1 MCIMPCQGKHGCE
14 LCQANSALKHK
25 LAFQVYIWCKIYSK
39 KYDFKSGLFFTPL
52 SVFFTHDFIIRK
64 RIAFTFLR
72 LLKGN
77 NICIRYPFSPRF
89 CLISGCIH
97 STCFTPVT
105 KLYQLPSSTCSK
117 HINCIAY
124 ILKVVYFDQI
134 NTRYRNCSSC
144 DYVW

>member
-1 MCIMPCQGKHGCE
+1 MCIMPCQGKHGSE

-52 SVFFTHDFIIRK
+52 SVFFTYDFIIRK

-77 NICIRYPFSPRF
+77 NICIRYPFSPPLLSHLRV
-89 CLISGCIH
+89 H
-97 STCFTPVT
+97 SFDVFHSSYKIVPTSFFYLFETH
-105 KLYQLPSSTCSK
+105 KLHRIYP
-117 HINCIAY
+117 
-124 ILKVVYFDQI
+124 
-134 NTRYRNCSSC
+134 
-144 DYVW
+144 

>member
-1 MCIMPCQGKHGCE
+1 MEVNYVRRIQLWSISWH
-14 LCQANSALKHK
+14 
-25 LAFQVYIWCKIYSK
+25 SK
-39 KYDFKSGLFFTPL
+39 CTYGAKFIQKSMI
-52 SVFFTHDFIIRK
+52 SNRVC
-64 RIAFTFLR
+64 FLR
-72 LLKGN
+72 RYLCFLPTILSSVKGLLL
-77 NICIRYPFSPRF
+77 PFYVYWKVIIFAFVILFPPLF

-105 KLYQLPSSTCSK
+105 KLYQLPSFTCSK

-134 NTRYRNCSSC
+134 NTRYRNCSSY